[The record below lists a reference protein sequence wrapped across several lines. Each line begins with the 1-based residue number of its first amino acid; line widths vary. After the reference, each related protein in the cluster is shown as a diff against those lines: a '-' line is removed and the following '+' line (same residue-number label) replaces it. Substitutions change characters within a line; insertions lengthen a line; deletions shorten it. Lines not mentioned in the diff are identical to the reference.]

1 MGSTNL
7 STVFFTQRYNIVILM
22 QQITL
27 VPRFL
32 LKRSYFSSTNQ
43 LVYFEKYLAIFFVLF
58 STVSVFSL
66 LLKSASLLLEE
77 LRKADAYK
85 IFYMQKIHEH
95 SKFIPLFRKSILRAC
110 QTITDSI
117 SSSTTKYKLFPLR
130 YKVKSDLYHCI
141 FPGAKR

>member
-1 MGSTNL
+1 M
-7 STVFFTQRYNIVILM
+7 
-22 QQITL
+22 
-27 VPRFL
+27 PRFL

-110 QTITDSI
+110 QTITDFVIIIEKTTFI
-117 SSSTTKYKLFPLR
+117 SHLLFPQVPI
-130 YKVKSDLYHCI
+130 KVLTCSQLS
-141 FPGAKR
+141 